1 MSIIHVLNKRLALM
15 QAPDGFKTS
24 IDAVLLAAACPAKAG
39 ERVLDMGCGVGSAGL
54 CLARR
59 ASGVVLHGFDVQG
72 AHAALATENAALN
85 GLEATFETA
94 DVRDFDAAPFDHI
107 ICNPPYFDAGGH
119 VRSPSEEKALAM
131 GHLETSLQDWLDRA
145 NQLLKHGGTLTL
157 IHRADMVDE
166 IIKGLKNR
174 FGRVEIFPLFPKDG
188 QSAKRVI
195 IRAVRNSKSPAIL
208 HQGLILHEA
217 DGGYSAAADKI
228 LRDMEPL
235 NL

>member
-1 MSIIHVLNKRLALM
+1 MSIIHVLNKRLALT

-24 IDAVLLAAACPAKAG
+24 IDAVLLAAACRAKAAT
-39 ERVLDMGCGVGSAGL
+39 RVLDMGCGVGSAGL

-59 ASGVVLHGFDVQG
+59 VEDVMLTGFDVQG
-72 AHAALATENAALN
+72 AHVAIAAENAARN
-85 GLEATFETA
+85 GIEATFETA
-94 DVRDFDAAPFDHI
+94 DVREFESAPFDHI
-107 ICNPPYFDAGGH
+107 ICNPPYLDAGGH

-145 NQLLKHGGTLTL
+145 NQLLKHGGSLSL

-174 FGRVEIFPLFPKDG
+174 FGRVEIFPLFPKAG
-188 QSAKRVI
+188 SPAKRVI
-195 IRAVRNSKSPAIL
+195 IRAVRNSKSPAII

-217 DGGYSAAADKI
+217 DGEYSAAADRV
-228 LRDMEPL
+228 LRDMEAL

>member
-1 MSIIHVLNKRLALM
+1 MSIIHVLNKRLALA

-24 IDAVLLAAACPAKAG
+24 IDAVLLAAACPAKTG

-59 ASGVVLHGFDVQG
+59 VPNVALHGFDVQDE
-72 AHAALATENAALN
+72 HVTIAAENAALN
-85 GLEATFETA
+85 EIGATFETS
-94 DVRDFDAAPFDHI
+94 DVRDFDSDPFDHI

-119 VRSPSEEKALAM
+119 VRSPSAEKALAM
-131 GHLETSLQDWLDRA
+131 GHLETNLQDWLDRA

-166 IIKGLKNR
+166 IIKALKNR
-174 FGRVEIFPLFPKDG
+174 FGRVEIFPLFPKD
-188 QSAKRVI
+188 STPAKRVI
-195 IRAVRNSKSPAIL
+195 IRAIRNSKSPAII

-217 DGGYSAAADKI
+217 DGGYSAAADRV